1 MSKKKHSLSEKVTWI
16 LIFTLAI
23 SFASGC
29 FSLWQVEKSNSHY
42 IYQLTGELM
51 NSSVRQME
59 EQLTDIQDILY
70 SLVVSDEIQEA
81 GSLLIRQSS
90 PSSAMQQDSCLN
102 TIVECIQNGIK
113 AEHSIVCANFL
124 NASSYARVA
133 ATTQYY
139 RLSEEAARAVSE
151 AAVQAAGKTILLDG
165 GKLVNENSILV
176 VAKQLREKKDL
187 SLEHIGVIVLFVDI
201 ESLGSVLT
209 NMHDGI
215 FILQSQDGA
224 LKYILNDSENL
235 IQEYPSPEDAQEGY
249 HIQRLGNEQ
258 FFQVV
263 FRQSN
268 AVFSYILLTPYSELF
283 GNVHQNFSLHVGIF
297 ILCSLAAMLIAFLS
311 TRRVTR
317 DIQLFI
323 QHVHGIPGE
332 DLTRLPLYENENI
345 RDRDVY
351 ALQQA
356 FNSMSSRINELVRDN
371 YTKQLQVKETQLQA
385 LQAQMNPHFLY
396 NTLNSLYWM
405 TKTGGM
411 PAAADMV
418 SSLSILMR
426 EAISDKEFVIT
437 IDRELDIVCHYLTI
451 QKHRYED
458 RLRVE
463 FDVSGECSHL
473 MIPKF
478 SIQPLVENAIAY
490 GLECMLGICTIK
502 VRCFLQEKDCICQV
516 LNDGPVPAENL
527 MDRLKDGTMKPN
539 GNGIGLMNIQ
549 QRIVSV
555 FGEEY
560 GIHIFRQEEHTVAQL
575 RIKCVSAAEYQEG
588 KQNGQALQNHD
599 RG

>member
-1 MSKKKHSLSEKVTWI
+1 MNKKKRSLIEKVTWI
-16 LIFTLAI
+16 LIFALSL
-23 SFASGC
+23 SFVSGC

-51 NSSVRQME
+51 RDSVRELE
-59 EQLTDIQDILY
+59 EQLEDIQDILY
-70 SLVVSDEIQEA
+70 SLVVSDEIQAA
-81 GSLLIRQSS
+81 GSLLISQNS
-90 PSSAMQQDSCLN
+90 SSAMQQDSCLN

-124 NASSYARVA
+124 NAGSYARVA
-133 ATTQYY
+133 ATTQYF
-139 RLSEEAARAVSE
+139 RLSQEAACAVNE
-151 AAVQAAGKTILLDG
+151 AAIQAAGKTILLDG
-165 GKLVNENSILV
+165 DSLVDEDNILV
-176 VAKQLREKKDL
+176 VAKQLREKKNL
-187 SLEHIGVIVLFVDI
+187 SLEHIGVIVLFVDM

-215 FILQSQDGA
+215 FILQSQDGT

-235 IQEYPSPEDAQEGY
+235 IQEYPFLENAQEGY
-249 HIQRLGNEQ
+249 RIQKIGKEQ

-268 AVFSYILLTPYSELF
+268 AVFSYVLLSPYSELF

-297 ILCSLAAMLIAFLS
+297 IFCSLAATLIAFLS
-311 TRRVTR
+311 AHRVTR

-323 QHVHGIPGE
+323 QHVSSIPGE
-332 DLTRLPLYENENI
+332 DLTELPLYENQNI

-371 YTKQLQVKETQLQA
+371 YMKQLQVKETQLQA

-437 IDRELDIVCHYLTI
+437 MDRELDIVCHYLTI

-458 RLRVE
+458 RLKVE
-463 FDVSGECSHL
+463 FDISEECSHL

-490 GLECMLGICTIK
+490 GLECMLDICTIK
-502 VRCFLQEKDCICQV
+502 VCCFLQEKDCICQV
-516 LNDGPVPAENL
+516 LNNGPAPAENL
-527 MDRLKDGTMKPN
+527 MDRLKEGTLKPT

-549 QRIVSV
+549 QRISTV
-555 FGEEY
+555 FGKDY
-560 GIHIFRQEEHTVAQL
+560 GVHIFRQNDNTVAQI
-575 RIKCVSAAEYQEG
+575 RIKCISAEEYREE
-588 KQNGQALQNHD
+588 KQNGQALQDHD